1 MATIKK
7 ACKGALYPKSS
18 SVSKRLKS
26 GGSFPDLNKD
36 GKVTKKDILIGK
48 GVLPKTAKK
57 GTNLKK
63 QAATAIAMKAAGKK
77 PKAMMKMGGSL
88 KPVDKAKN
96 PGLSKLPTPVRN
108 KMGYQKMGGKTTASS
123 MMKKGGKMTKK
134 CSYGCK

>member
-1 MATIKK
+1 MDRREERRDARDERRADREYRRNKFGGVTKK
-7 ACKGALYPKSS
+7 AAK
-18 SVSKRLKS
+18 

-36 GKVTKKDILIGK
+36 GKITKKDVLIGR

-57 GTNLKK
+57 GMNLKK

-77 PKAMMKMGGSL
+77 PKAIMKMGGSL

-108 KMGYQKMGGKTTASS
+108 KMGYQKMGGKT
-123 MMKKGGKMTKK
+123 KK
-134 CSYGCK
+134 CAYGCK